1 MVYKEFCFH
10 IIITP
15 TNAIIICKI
24 ILSFLLWLYV
34 MFLLNKSL
42 CSIKSQAIL
51 RAVPINAP
59 AINLIASISY
69 LLCLSVS
76 LLYLR
81 YSIPDSC
88 FLLLCSQVEVFV
100 LNVCFVT
107 FLLLVDLFSRIFIH
121 YNQHIITHC
130 KN

>member
-10 IIITP
+10 IIAAP

-24 ILSFLLWLYV
+24 ILSFLHWLYTI
-34 MFLLNKSL
+34 FLFNKSL

-69 LLCLSVS
+69 LLCLFVS
-76 LLYLR
+76 LSFLK
-81 YSIPDSC
+81 YSITDSC
-88 FLLLCSQVEVFV
+88 FLLLCSQVEIFV

-121 YNQHIITHC
+121 YNQHIVTHC